1 MSLTDELNKPEY
13 QSGSN
18 AERFALL
25 KSKTIPTVG
34 RIEQGQLKVLEAM
47 IAKGLWR
54 DKMER
59 VKSEATATLAN
70 QEATTTEKQLANI
83 KLQVVAG
90 FHEAISEAK
99 LANKAPFE
107 AGGHTLNMSDPMV
120 QQTFGA
126 AQMAGI
132 QLITSTEAA
141 QVMALATY
149 QKPLWPAV
157 TFRDVVAHFEPTL
170 VSDTWSDPLDI
181 QASPQ
186 IEIKLNEDAPEP
198 TYLVFQMSKDGTH
211 WAAAGAVHG
220 LNKTGVYIGSIPS
233 YGGARLIRWRGEYA
247 LNVSVM
253 GF

>member
-13 QSGSN
+13 QSGSY

-25 KSKTIPTVG
+25 KSKTGAAVG
-34 RIEQGQLKVLEAM
+34 RIEQGNLKTLEAM
-47 IAKGLWR
+47 IASGLWR

-59 VKSEATATLAN
+59 IKAEANATLAN
-70 QEATTTEKQLANI
+70 QDAPAPDKQLATI

-107 AGGHTLNMSDPMV
+107 AGGHTVNMGDPMV

-126 AQMAGI
+126 AQMTGI
-132 QLITSTEAA
+132 QLITPAEAV

-149 QKPLWPAV
+149 QKPLWPSV
-157 TFRDVVAHFEPTL
+157 NLRDVVAHFTPAL
-170 VSDTWSDPLDI
+170 VSDAWSAPQDI
-181 QASPQ
+181 QAYRQ
-186 IEIKLNEDAPEP
+186 IEIRLNADAPEQ
-198 TYLVFQMSKDGTH
+198 TYLVFQMSRDGQN

-220 LNKTGVYIGSIPS
+220 LNQAGAYIGSIPP
-233 YGGARLIRWRGEYA
+233 YGGARSIRWRGEYA
-247 LNVSVM
+247 LDVTVS